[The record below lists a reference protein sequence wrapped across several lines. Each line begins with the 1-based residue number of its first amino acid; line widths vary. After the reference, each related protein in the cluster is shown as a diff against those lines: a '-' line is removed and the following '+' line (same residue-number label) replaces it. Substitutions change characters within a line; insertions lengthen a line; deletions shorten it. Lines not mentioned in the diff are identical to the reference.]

1 MKIAVPYKN
10 GQVFQNFGH
19 SAQFKIQDT
28 ENGKILSSEI
38 VSTNATSAT
47 FRNQIDIW
55 KLMLFHMQRA
65 GHFCER
71 PVQWSHTK
79 PALQILHGPRS
90 SASHRSFSICPA
102 VHLLILPALRR
113 LAETSIHLPVL
124 LRRRLLRF
132 LSDGSH

>member
-1 MKIAVPYKN
+1 MKIAIPYEN
-10 GQVFQNFGH
+10 GQVFQHFGH

-38 VSTNATSAT
+38 VSTNAANAT

-65 GHFCER
+65 GHFCGR

-79 PALQILHGPRS
+79 SAPLQQQSRDPFLC
-90 SASHRSFSICPA
+90 CPA
-102 VHLLILPALRR
+102 VR
-113 LAETSIHLPVL
+113 SISG
-124 LRRRLLRF
+124 R
-132 LSDGSH
+132 